1 MSHFSPVQRG
11 KSALPAALSFALLL
25 AWAGP
30 GHAAPSDPLHVFA
43 GLGYF
48 HDDNLFRLASGHPG
62 FAGRRSDAART
73 ASAGLLFNKQRG
85 RQHLK
90 LEGKLSKVKFSH
102 FDQLD
107 YALETGRDVAGMP
120 RLDQRASLAAAFV
133 LMPALALCALLAE
146 HIVTLVYTAAYLEA
160 AGVMRINCLAMLGVA
175 VEVSTLAEALVVGA
189 AYLASYGVLLAL
201 AGLWPEARALFGRR
215 AAIAPQAGGA

>member
-11 KSALPAALSFALLL
+11 KSTALPAALSFALLL
-25 AWAGP
+25 AWAAP
-30 GHAAPSDPLHVFA
+30 GIGAPSDPLHLFV
-43 GLGYF
+43 GLGTF
-48 HDDNLFRLASGHPG
+48 HDDKLFRRASRHPG

-90 LEGKLSKVKFSH
+90 LEGKLSKVKFRH

-107 YALETGRDVAGMP
+107 YALEAGRDVAGML
-120 RLDQRASLAAAFV
+120 RLNQRANLTAACLAA
-133 LMPALALCALLAE
+133 
-146 HIVTLVYTAAYLEA
+146 
-160 AGVMRINCLAMLGVA
+160 
-175 VEVSTLAEALVVGA
+175 
-189 AYLASYGVLLAL
+189 YGLLLAL
-201 AGLWPEARALFGRR
+201 AGLWPEVRALFGRR